1 MKRFRSA
8 FENLPQMRLVNIMS
22 AASEPAS
29 TRNGSVGARASPP
42 VAANSTRP
50 IAGGGDIN
58 NNGSLESFA
67 TNDVNNN
74 TVDSGVVLVEPRR
87 NVNSVNGT
95 IDLSQYE
102 QSDVDRLYGDALLVY
117 LKNFNE

>member
-1 MKRFRSA
+1 
-8 FENLPQMRLVNIMS
+8 MRLVNIMS

-29 TRNGSVGARASPP
+29 TRNGSAGARASPP